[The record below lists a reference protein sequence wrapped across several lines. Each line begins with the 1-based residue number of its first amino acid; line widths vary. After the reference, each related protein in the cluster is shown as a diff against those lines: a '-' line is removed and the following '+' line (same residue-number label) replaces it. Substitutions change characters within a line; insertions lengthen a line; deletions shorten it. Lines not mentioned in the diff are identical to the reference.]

1 MIVKLFKKYSISN
14 AMNRSEDNLFKQ
26 DEIEENDNNDDKKK
40 ILNIDGDSADKY
52 LTNESDKLDE

>member
-1 MIVKLFKKYSISN
+1 MIVKLFKKCGISN
-14 AMNRSEDNLFKQ
+14 AIDESEDNLFEQNETEK
-26 DEIEENDNNDDKKK
+26 NDNDEKK